1 MTVRQQGFA
10 DPPVDYRHERLMA
23 EVAQHLDGCRA
34 RRYRIRGLLGVRHGS
49 KPR

>member
-34 RRYRIRGLLGVRHGS
+34 RRYAIRGLLRARLS
-49 KPR
+49 PKAR